1 MYNATGEPPLEM
13 NGTADAASSFELP
26 LSLDAALPYLNPWN
40 LSVVHWLVG
49 FVLIRGAIAFY
60 DNLVEFLIR
69 FSKVPKLP
77 TREDAATGEPLF
89 DSRHVHATA
98 RRQVESG
105 AGPL

>member
-49 FVLIRGAIAFY
+49 FVLTMMSG
-60 DNLVEFLIR
+60 
-69 FSKVPKLP
+69 
-77 TREDAATGEPLF
+77 
-89 DSRHVHATA
+89 TA
-98 RRQVESG
+98 LAYMHFSG
-105 AGPL
+105 AGLSLPEDANRCFVLPLPSDHSSFW